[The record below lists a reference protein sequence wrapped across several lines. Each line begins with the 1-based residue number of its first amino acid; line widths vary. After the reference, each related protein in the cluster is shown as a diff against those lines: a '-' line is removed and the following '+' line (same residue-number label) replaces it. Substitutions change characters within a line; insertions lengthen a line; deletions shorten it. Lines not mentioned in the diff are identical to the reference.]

1 MPEKVATITGLRGMF
16 VFVGGALGIS
26 FITIILH
33 LSSTPAIGFRI
44 AFISF
49 GLGLLFT
56 IPLVFLMPSGKK
68 GWDKAGRYK
77 IEEER

>member
-33 LSSTPAIGFRI
+33 LRSTPAIGFRI
-44 AFISF
+44 VFISF
-49 GLGLLFT
+49 GLTLLLT
-56 IPLVFLMPSGKK
+56 ISLVFLMPTGKK
-68 GWDKAGRYK
+68 EGG
-77 IEEER
+77 